1 MRERTYV
8 FLVAIL
14 LIAILAAWLDFGNPH
29 IKIGPVDRDIK
40 IHEGLDLVG
49 GLRVLLEP
57 DVPPGT
63 IVSADSMQVAKAIV
77 EKRVNALG
85 VAEPVIQTQGAQRL
99 SVELPGIANP
109 DEAIRVF
116 GSTGLLEFVDAG
128 DTPLTEGDT
137 VKTTGQTAANSCAGL
152 IGQGTAT
159 AAPTSTEA
167 PTLTP
172 TATLTPAATISPTV
186 TISPTEPITATPEI
200 TSTQVYTTVMT
211 GDCLSS
217 ASVSFDQAGRPQI
230 SFTLQGNGS
239 KIFAD
244 FTTAHVNKFLAIIL
258 DKKVISSPRVQTAIT
273 SGSGVITGQF
283 TLKQANDL
291 AIQLKYGAL
300 PIPLKIVETTNI
312 GATLGEDSVR
322 KSLLAGAIGLGIVIL
337 FMLLNYRLPG
347 LLADLALS
355 VYALLVIAIFKV
367 GIPLWFDY
375 VTLTLPGI
383 AGFILSVGMAVDANI
398 LIFERTKEELRA
410 GRPLSLA
417 IEAGF
422 QRAWPSIRDSNF
434 STLITCLILLWFGTT
449 FGASIVAGFALTL
462 MIGVVISLF
471 TAVLVTRTFLRLAI
485 DLRVTENLWWY
496 GVSEDTGRRASLPGT
511 R

>member
-1 MRERTYV
+1 MRERTYMFLV
-8 FLVAIL
+8 GILLVAI
-14 LIAILAAWLDFGNPH
+14 AMAYLDFASPH
-29 IKIGPVDRDIK
+29 IKIGPIDREIR

-57 DVPPGT
+57 DVAPGT
-63 IVSADSMQVAKAIV
+63 VVSPDSMAVAKAIV

-85 VAEPVIQTQGAQRL
+85 VAEPIIQTQGAQRL

-109 DEAIRVF
+109 DQAIKVF

-152 IGQGTAT
+152 ISQPG
-159 AAPTSTEA
+159 S
-167 PTLTP
+167 
-172 TATLTPAATISPTV
+172 TPAAGATVPPTASPTLVPTAVISPTSTISPTA
-186 TISPTEPITATPEI
+186 PITATPEI
-200 TSTQVYTTVMT
+200 SSTQVYTTVMT

-230 SFTLQGNGS
+230 SFNLQGKGTT
-239 KIFAD
+239 IFSD
-244 FTTAHVNKFLAIIL
+244 FTTANVNKFLAIVL

-273 SGSGVITGQF
+273 TGSGLITGQF
-283 TLKQANDL
+283 TLQQANDL

-322 KSLLAGAIGLGIVIL
+322 KSLAAGAIGLGVVVI

-355 VYALLVIAIFKV
+355 IYALIVVGIFKG

-383 AGFILSVGMAVDANI
+383 AGFVLSVGMAVDANI

-410 GRPLSLA
+410 GRPLTLA

-434 STLITCLILLWFGTT
+434 STLITCGILYWFGTT

-462 MIGVVISLF
+462 AIGVAVSLF

-496 GVSEDTGRRASLPGT
+496 GVGPESVRQPMVGAR
-511 R
+511 

>member
-1 MRERTYV
+1 MRERTYIFLV
-8 FLVAIL
+8 GILLVAIV
-14 LIAILAAWLDFGNPH
+14 AGYLDFANPH
-29 IKIGPVDRDIK
+29 IKLGPIDREIK

-57 DVPPGT
+57 DVPAGT
-63 IVSADSMQVAKAIV
+63 VVSPDSMAVAKVIV

-85 VAEPVIQTQGAQRL
+85 VAEPIIQTQGTQRL

-109 DEAIRVF
+109 DQAIQVF

-128 DTPLTEGDT
+128 DSPLTEGDT
-137 VKTTGQTAANSCAGL
+137 VKTTGQSAANSCAGL
-152 IGQGTAT
+152 VGQTNTVGTPASTGSQT
-159 AAPTSTEA
+159 AVPTS
-167 PTLTP
+167 
-172 TATLTPAATISPTV
+172 TISPTA
-186 TISPTEPITATPEI
+186 TISATAPITATPEI

-211 GDCLSS
+211 GDCLST
-217 ASVSFDQAGRPQI
+217 ASVSFDQTGRPQI
-230 SFTLQGNGS
+230 SFNLQGNGS
-239 KIFAD
+239 RIFSD
-244 FTTAHVNKFLAIIL
+244 FTTANVNKFLAIVL

-273 SGSGVITGQF
+273 TGSGLITGQF
-283 TLKQANDL
+283 TLQQANDL

-322 KSLLAGAIGLGIVIL
+322 KSLLAGAIGLGVVVI

-347 LLADLALS
+347 LLADLALGI
-355 VYALLVIAIFKV
+355 YALIVVAIFKA

-383 AGFILSVGMAVDANI
+383 AGFVLSVGMAVDANV

-410 GRPLSLA
+410 GRPLTLA

-422 QRAWPSIRDSNF
+422 LRAWPSIRDSNF
-434 STLITCLILLWFGTT
+434 STLITCGILYWFGTT

-462 MIGVVISLF
+462 AIGVIVSLF

-485 DLRVTENLWWY
+485 DMRVTENLWWY
-496 GVSEDTGRRASLPGT
+496 GVGTESLRREPVAGT